1 MQLKGIIV
9 GGAWSYQVLKFSFEG
24 VYFLDPDRY

>member
-1 MQLKGIIV
+1 
-9 GGAWSYQVLKFSFEG
+9 LKFSFEG